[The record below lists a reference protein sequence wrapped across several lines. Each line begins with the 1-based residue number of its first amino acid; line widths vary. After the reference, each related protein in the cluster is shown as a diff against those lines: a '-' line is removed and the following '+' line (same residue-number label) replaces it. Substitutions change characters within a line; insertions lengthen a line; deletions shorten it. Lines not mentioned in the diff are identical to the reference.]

1 MGANETAIF
10 RNLKIGTVD
19 HEAVYLTALLRD
31 NGTFVELSGM
41 GVITTT
47 GPDGTP
53 SLEHRCASCLQL
65 RATWAYQDLHV
76 CQNCWRKRRGIRRAQ
91 VQRQVWRR

>member
-31 NGTFVELSGM
+31 NGT
-41 GVITTT
+41 ITTT

-91 VQRQVWRR
+91 VQRQVGRR